1 MGELRKIQRNKE
13 AHAAG
18 ALHRKGKY
26 FRQKRVLRI
35 IAEEKKRQEEIEKS
49 FDDIKK

>member
-26 FRQKRVLRI
+26 FAYKRVLKK